1 MNSFADGIGA
11 LLDIS
16 VFLYMLLGLGLG
28 FLVGAF
34 PGITAT
40 MAVALAAGFTMT
52 LEPVQGLAVLLTIYV
67 AANFGDRVPSI
78 LINTPGTP
86 ASIATTLDGYPM
98 AKQGRAGLAL
108 TISAIVSAIG
118 ILASL
123 VLFAVVAVPVA
134 SFARD
139 YFRSPELFAL
149 VVFGI
154 AIMIGISSKSM
165 VKGILAGAF
174 GLMLG
179 TVGMYSATAD
189 QRFTFG
195 FLELVEGLNFIAVII
210 GLFGIAELF
219 DQLLTHHQSKVRP
232 ISSLGRWWPNKS
244 ELLQTRRALA
254 VSGAVGLGV
263 GLVPAAGGDIAG
275 LIGWERARKVSKTP
289 EMFGKGSIEGITAS
303 DTASSA
309 TLGGSLTTTMALGIP
324 GDSVMAVMVGSMIIW
339 GIAPGPNLFA
349 NRPDL
354 VVSITG
360 IMLIATLLSLGLS
373 LVRMRGMV
381 KLLDVPQPYLW
392 SGILVFC
399 IIGTYATSNSL
410 STVIQMLVFGVIG
423 LLMKRMSV
431 PAGPVVLGL
440 LLGPLAEENL
450 ARTLAILPSRSFFEV
465 FSPIAIVLLV
475 LAVLSILVPAIRN
488 ARKPRDKRGSLADSI
503 LEDDIVHDIEQKHAA
518 IDNLPDPR
526 TDTVR
531 TQAELDE
538 LMRQP
543 TRPNNQEKNK

>member
-1 MNSFADGIGA
+1 MNALMEGLNS

-16 VFLYMLLGLGLG
+16 ILLYMLVGLLLG
-28 FLVGAF
+28 FMVGAF

-40 MAVALAAGFTMT
+40 MAVALAAGFTLT

-108 TISAIVSAIG
+108 TISAIVSAVG

-123 VLFAVVAVPVA
+123 VLFAVAAVPIA

-139 YFRSPELFAL
+139 YFKSPELFAL

-154 AIMIGISSKSM
+154 SIMIGISSKSM
-165 VKGILAGAF
+165 LKGILAGLF

-179 TVGMYSATAD
+179 TVGTYAATAD

-195 FLELVEGLNFIAVII
+195 VLELVEGVNFIAVII

-219 DQLLTHHQSKVRP
+219 DQLLTHHKSNVRP
-232 ISSLGRWWPNKS
+232 ISSLGRWWPNRS
-244 ELLQTRRALA
+244 ELKQSGRATA
-254 VSGAVGLGV
+254 VGGAVGLGV
-263 GLVPAAGGDIAG
+263 GLIPAAGGDIAG
-275 LIGWERARKVSKTP
+275 LIGWERARKVSKHP
-289 EMFGKGSIEGITAS
+289 EMFGKGSIEGVAAS

-324 GDSVMAVMVGSMIIW
+324 GDSVMAVMIGSMIIW
-339 GIAPGPNLFA
+339 GITPGPTLFT

-354 VVSITG
+354 VVSIVG
-360 IMLIATLLSLGLS
+360 IMLVATLLSLVLS
-373 LVRMRGMV
+373 LVRMKGMV

-392 SGILVFC
+392 SGILIFC

-410 STVIQMLVFGVIG
+410 STVVTMLVFGVIG
-423 LLMKRMSV
+423 VLLKRMQV
-431 PAGPVVLGL
+431 PAGPIVLGL

-450 ARTLAILPSRSFFEV
+450 ARTLAILPTRPFFEV
-465 FSPIAIVLLV
+465 VSPIAIVLLV
-475 LAVLSILVPAIRN
+475 LAVLSIVMPAIRA
-488 ARKPRDKRGSLADSI
+488 ARRPRGERASLEDSI
-503 LEDDIVHDIEQKHAA
+503 LQAESREQIERAHGELAA
-518 IDNLPDPR
+518 DPDLL
-526 TDTVR
+526 TSTVR
-531 TQAELDE
+531 NVDAPA
-538 LMRQP
+538 RRP
-543 TRPNNQEKNK
+543 RKTRKNSKENEK